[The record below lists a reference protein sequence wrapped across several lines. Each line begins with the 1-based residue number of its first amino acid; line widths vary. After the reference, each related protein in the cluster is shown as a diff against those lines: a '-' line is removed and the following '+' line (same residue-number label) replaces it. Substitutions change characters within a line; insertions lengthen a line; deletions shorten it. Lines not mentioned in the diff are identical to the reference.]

1 MYRVDKNNLP
11 KSDKFILERL
21 NSGKLKNNPP
31 FGRVVYTIW
40 GIITTP
46 ILFIKFFSEIDKYIG
61 NLQDMSCGSC
71 FGFFDELFLELVD
84 FDLYDILGIRVWPA
98 DNINILY
105 GGWGYDLLGFFLIC
119 SLLGVV
125 YKSNI
130 KNRGYTITNY
140 FLNLYFFNILGLAW
154 LIYRYP
160 KIDSNYINNLQQTA
174 AKIKEQEAKAA
185 EIQKKQ
191 NEEAKKSKEEAKK
204 RKEEEKIKRV
214 KEREKREQEKKNRLL
229 AFKKKY
235 GTDATKA
242 LAGKIWVNMSFEL
255 YRQAQVI
262 RPKGRKFGKK
272 FENVVNGE
280 ERHTYRFDPYEN
292 RQGKISHKYE
302 ITTKNDLITGW
313 KELN

>member
-1 MYRVDKNNLP
+1 MEKNKLTKYDKL
-11 KSDKFILERL
+11 ILERL

-61 NLQDMSCGSC
+61 NLQGMSCGSC

-125 YKSNI
+125 YKSKI

-160 KIDSNYINNLQQTA
+160 KIDSNHINNLQQTV
-174 AKIKEQEAKAA
+174 AKIKEQETKAA
-185 EIQKKQ
+185 ERQKKK
-191 NEEAKKSKEEAKK
+191 NEEAKKMREEAKIM
-204 RKEEEKIKRV
+204 RAEKK
-214 KEREKREQEKKNRLL
+214 KKREQEKKNKLL

-235 GTDATKA
+235 GADATKA

-255 YRQAQVI
+255 YRKAQVML
-262 RPKGRKFGKK
+262 PNGRKYGKK
-272 FENVVNGE
+272 FENVVSGE

-292 RQGKISHKYE
+292 RQGKISYNYE
-302 ITTKNDLITGW
+302 ITTKDGLISGW
-313 KELN
+313 KNLETN

>member
-1 MYRVDKNNLP
+1 MDKNNLP
-11 KSDKFILERL
+11 KYDEFILERL

-61 NLQDMSCGSC
+61 SLQGMSCGSC

-105 GGWGYDLLGFFLIC
+105 GGWGFDLLGFFLVC
-119 SLLGVV
+119 SVIGLV
-125 YKSNI
+125 YKSAI

-160 KIDSNYINNLQQTA
+160 KIDSNYINNLQQKA

-185 EIQKKQ
+185 ERQKKQ
-191 NEEAKKSKEEAKK
+191 NEEAKKRKEETKK
-204 RKEEEKIKRV
+204 RKEEEKIKRA

-235 GTDATKA
+235 GADATKA
-242 LAGKIWVNMSFEL
+242 LAGKIWVNMSFKL
-255 YRQAQVI
+255 YREAQVL
-262 RPKGRKFGKK
+262 RPRGRKFGKK

-292 RQGKISHKYE
+292 RQGKISYNYE
-302 ITTKNDLITGW
+302 ITTKDGLISGW
-313 KELN
+313 KNLETN